1 MDISLSFEK
10 DVMPLTKYHSGG
22 TVTERHI
29 LLSLSNKF
37 IKNFGKGKVL
47 LQY

>member
-1 MDISLSFEK
+1 
-10 DVMPLTKYHSGG
+10 MPLTKYHSGG

-37 IKNFGKGKVL
+37 IKNFVEESYFNTRDWMIF
-47 LQY
+47 QTI